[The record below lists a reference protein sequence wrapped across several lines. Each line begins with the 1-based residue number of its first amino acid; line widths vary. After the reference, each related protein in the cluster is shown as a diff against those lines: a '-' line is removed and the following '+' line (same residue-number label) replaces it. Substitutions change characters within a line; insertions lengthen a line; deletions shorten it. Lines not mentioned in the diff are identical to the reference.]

1 MGGAC
6 WTTGKKVQVSA
17 CTGFIVVVV
26 VVVVFVLIWKAQS
39 FSILHIQDEAN
50 PVECD

>member
-1 MGGAC
+1 MGGA
-6 WTTGKKVQVSA
+6 WTTGKKVQFPA

-26 VVVVFVLIWKAQS
+26 VFLIWKAQS
-39 FSILHIQDEAN
+39 FSILHIQDEPN